1 MPTFPHPSPA
11 AGPSPV
17 PVAPGT
23 ADPLLAEALALQ
35 ELLRDAL
42 HRATQLVV
50 ALKQEKRTR
59 RALTS
64 ALGSLR
70 KLEPW
75 PRTSA

>member
-1 MPTFPHPSPA
+1 MQPYARAQPAPAPSPA
-11 AGPSPV
+11 
-17 PVAPGT
+17 T
-23 ADPLLAEALALQ
+23 RDPLLDEALALQ
-35 ELLRDAL
+35 ELLRGAF
-42 HRATQLVV
+42 HRVTQLVV

-75 PRTSA
+75 PRGT

>member
-1 MPTFPHPSPA
+1 MPPFSRAQPAPTSPPA
-11 AGPSPV
+11 TG
-17 PVAPGT
+17 
-23 ADPLLAEALALQ
+23 DPLLDEALALHD
-35 ELLRDAL
+35 LLRHAL
-42 HRATQLVV
+42 HRATQLVL

-75 PRTSA
+75 PPPSA

>member
-1 MPTFPHPSPA
+1 MPTFQHVQPSP
-11 AGPSPV
+11 SPT
-17 PVAPGT
+17 PPAL
-23 ADPLLAEALALQ
+23 ADPLFAEALALQ
-35 ELLRDAL
+35 ELLRNAL
-42 HRATQLVV
+42 HRATQLVL